1 MARLKAAVIG
11 LGRIASTIDEE
22 LDDFDGVEFP
32 YGHIPCYMSMPEVEV
47 VGMSDTWVEQR
58 EAAGAKWG
66 FEALYADYRQMLEE
80 TRPDIVSVCTSAKPR
95 GDILLE
101 IANGGYG
108 VRAIWAEKPITLSL
122 AEADAAI
129 GACKRANIALAIN
142 CTRRWQ
148 DDYLQVNALI
158 DDGAI
163 GDVVSVDS
171 RSSCGLS
178 HNGSHLIT
186 TLTMYVP
193 ERAVS
198 VVGEAELDEA
208 NPDNDFS
215 GVGLIR
221 FPGNVR
227 GYVRAYDN
235 GPNESSH
242 DIVGTDGMIRIIN
255 DARSIQI
262 WTAYEALEGHRQLR
276 ERRSFVRATSRRRC
290 DAIAAESMRSMT
302 SSTASSPGTTR
313 AAAGKTRARHWRSRL
328 PFASPN
334 GAAISRLT
342 CRWRTAAPA
351 SSPAR
356 SSAANSRAPYCAS
369 ARRPPKPRRET
380 DSRLCRRLVSGR

>member
-129 GACKRANIALAIN
+129 DACKRANIALAIN

-215 GVGLIR
+215 GAGLIR

-242 DIVGTDGMIRIIN
+242 DIVGTDGMVRIIN

-262 WTAYEALEGHRQLR
+262 WTAYEASESDRQLR
-276 ERRSFVRATSRRRC
+276 ERRSFVRSHFPPPVRRHSGGVNAVYDLIHCIESGDDPRCSGEDAREALEIAIAIRESERRGNQPVDLPLADRSARIISSEVVRYELPRAILRRREE
-290 DAIAAESMRSMT
+290 AAQ
-302 SSTASSPGTTR
+302 A
-313 AAAGKTRARHWRSRL
+313 
-328 PFASPN
+328 
-334 GAAISRLT
+334 
-342 CRWRTAAPA
+342 
-351 SSPAR
+351 
-356 SSAANSRAPYCAS
+356 
-369 ARRPPKPRRET
+369 
-380 DSRLCRRLVSGR
+380 

>member
-22 LDDFDGVEFP
+22 LGEFDGVEFP
-32 YGHIPCYMSMPEVEV
+32 YGHIPCYMSMPEIEV

-129 GACKRANIALAIN
+129 DACKRANIALAIN
-142 CTRRWQ
+142 CTRRWR

-158 DDGAI
+158 NEGAI

-171 RSSCGLS
+171 RSRCGLS

-198 VVGEAELDEA
+198 VVGDAELDEA

-215 GVGLIR
+215 GAGLIR

-242 DIVGTDGMIRIIN
+242 DIVGTGGMVRIIN

-262 WTAYEALEGHRQLR
+262 WTASEASESDRQLR
-276 ERRSFVRATSRRRC
+276 ERYSFVRSHFPPPVRRHSGGVNAVYDLIHCIESGDDPRC
-290 DAIAAESMRSMT
+290 SGEDAREALEIAIAIRESERRGNQ
-302 SSTASSPGTTR
+302 PVD
-313 AAAGKTRARHWRSRL
+313 L
-328 PFASPN
+328 PLAD
-334 GAAISRLT
+334 R
-342 CRWRTAAPA
+342 
-351 SSPAR
+351 
-356 SSAANSRAPYCAS
+356 S
-369 ARRPPKPRRET
+369 ARI
-380 DSRLCRRLVSGR
+380 VSGEVVRSELPRAILRQREESAQT

>member
-242 DIVGTDGMIRIIN
+242 DIVGTDGMVRIIN

-262 WTAYEALEGHRQLR
+262 WTAYEASESDRQLR
-276 ERRSFVRATSRRRC
+276 ERRSFVRSHFPPPVRRHSGGVNAVYDLIHCIESGDDPRC
-290 DAIAAESMRSMT
+290 SGEDAREALEIAIAIRESERRGNQ
-302 SSTASSPGTTR
+302 PVD
-313 AAAGKTRARHWRSRL
+313 L
-328 PFASPN
+328 PFADR
-334 GAAISRLT
+334 GARIISGEVVRSELPRAILRQ
-342 CRWRTAAPA
+342 REEAAQA
-351 SSPAR
+351 
-356 SSAANSRAPYCAS
+356 
-369 ARRPPKPRRET
+369 
-380 DSRLCRRLVSGR
+380 

>member
-1 MARLKAAVIG
+1 MAKLKAAVIG

-22 LDDFDGVEFP
+22 LSDFDGVEFP
-32 YGHIPCYMSMPEVEV
+32 YGHIPCYMSMPEIEV

-95 GDILLE
+95 GDVLME

-129 GACKRANIALAIN
+129 DACNRANIALAVN
-142 CTRRWQ
+142 CTRRWS
-148 DDYLQVNALI
+148 DNYRQVQALL
-158 DDGAI
+158 GEGVI

-171 RSSCGLS
+171 RSNCSLS

-198 VVGEAELDEA
+198 VVGDAELDEA

-215 GVGLIR
+215 GAGLIR

-262 WTAYEALEGHRQLR
+262 WTTHEALAGHQQLRVRYSYVRRHFPPPVRRHSGGVNAVYDLIQCIESGDDPRCSGEDAREALEIAIAIRES
-276 ERRSFVRATSRRRC
+276 ERRGNQPVA
-290 DAIAAESMRSMT
+290 
-302 SSTASSPGTTR
+302 
-313 AAAGKTRARHWRSRL
+313 L
-328 PFASPN
+328 PFAD
-334 GAAISRLT
+334 
-342 CRWRTAAPA
+342 RTARII
-351 SSPAR
+351 SGEVVR
-356 SSAANSRAPYCAS
+356 SELPRAILRQREEAAQA
-369 ARRPPKPRRET
+369 
-380 DSRLCRRLVSGR
+380 

>member
-129 GACKRANIALAIN
+129 DACKRANIALAIN

-221 FPGNVR
+221 FPGKVR

-242 DIVGTDGMIRIIN
+242 DIVGTDGMVRIIN

-262 WTAYEALEGHRQLR
+262 WTAYEASESDRQLR
-276 ERRSFVRATSRRRC
+276 ERRSFVRSHFPPPVRRHSGGVNAVYDLIHCIESGDDPRC
-290 DAIAAESMRSMT
+290 SGEDAREALEIAIAIRESERRGNQ
-302 SSTASSPGTTR
+302 PVD
-313 AAAGKTRARHWRSRL
+313 L
-328 PFASPN
+328 PLAD
-334 GAAISRLT
+334 R
-342 CRWRTAAPA
+342 
-351 SSPAR
+351 
-356 SSAANSRAPYCAS
+356 S
-369 ARRPPKPRRET
+369 ARIISGEVVRSELPRAILRQREEAAQA
-380 DSRLCRRLVSGR
+380 

>member
-129 GACKRANIALAIN
+129 DACKRANIALAIN

-158 DDGAI
+158 DEGAI

-242 DIVGTDGMIRIIN
+242 DIVGTDGMVRIIN

-262 WTAYEALEGHRQLR
+262 WTAYEASESDRQLR
-276 ERRSFVRATSRRRC
+276 ERRSFVRSHFPPPVRRHSGGVNAVYDLIHCIESGDDPRC
-290 DAIAAESMRSMT
+290 SGEDAREALEIAIAIRESERRGNQ
-302 SSTASSPGTTR
+302 PVD
-313 AAAGKTRARHWRSRL
+313 L
-328 PFASPN
+328 PFADR
-334 GAAISRLT
+334 GARIISGEVVRSELPRAILRQ
-342 CRWRTAAPA
+342 REEAAQA
-351 SSPAR
+351 
-356 SSAANSRAPYCAS
+356 
-369 ARRPPKPRRET
+369 
-380 DSRLCRRLVSGR
+380 

>member
-242 DIVGTDGMIRIIN
+242 DIVGTDGMVRIIN

-262 WTAYEALEGHRQLR
+262 WTAYEASESDRQLR
-276 ERRSFVRATSRRRC
+276 ERRSFVRSHFPPPVRRHSGGVNAVYDLIHCIESGDDPRC
-290 DAIAAESMRSMT
+290 SGEDAREALEIAIAIRESERRGNQ
-302 SSTASSPGTTR
+302 PVD
-313 AAAGKTRARHWRSRL
+313 L
-328 PFASPN
+328 PLAD
-334 GAAISRLT
+334 R
-342 CRWRTAAPA
+342 
-351 SSPAR
+351 
-356 SSAANSRAPYCAS
+356 S
-369 ARRPPKPRRET
+369 ARIISGEVVRSELPRAILRQREEAAQA
-380 DSRLCRRLVSGR
+380 

>member
-1 MARLKAAVIG
+1 MANLKAAVIG

-22 LDDFDGVEFP
+22 LGEFDGVEFP
-32 YGHIPCYMSMPEVEV
+32 YGHIPCYMSMPEIEV

-142 CTRRWQ
+142 CTRRWR

-158 DDGAI
+158 DEGAI

-276 ERRSFVRATSRRRC
+276 ERYSFVRSHFPPPVRRRSGGVNAVYDLIHC
-290 DAIAAESMRSMT
+290 IESGDDPRCSGEDAREALEIAIAIRESE
-302 SSTASSPGTTR
+302 
-313 AAAGKTRARHWRSRL
+313 RHGNQPVDL
-328 PFASPN
+328 PLAD
-334 GAAISRLT
+334 R
-342 CRWRTAAPA
+342 
-351 SSPAR
+351 
-356 SSAANSRAPYCAS
+356 S
-369 ARRPPKPRRET
+369 ARI
-380 DSRLCRRLVSGR
+380 VSGEVVRSELPRAILRQREEAAQA

>member
-22 LDDFDGVEFP
+22 LSDFDGVEFP
-32 YGHIPCYMSMPEVEV
+32 YGHIPCYMSMPEIEV

-129 GACKRANIALAIN
+129 DACKRANIALAIN

-158 DDGAI
+158 DEGAI

-215 GVGLIR
+215 GAGLIR

-262 WTAYEALEGHRQLR
+262 WTAHEALEGHRQPR
-276 ERRSFVRATSRRRC
+276 ERYSYVRRHFPPPVRRHSGGVNAVYDLIQCIESGDDPRC
-290 DAIAAESMRSMT
+290 SGADAREALEIAIAIR
-302 SSTASSPGTTR
+302 ASERRGNQPVD
-313 AAAGKTRARHWRSRL
+313 L
-328 PFASPN
+328 PFADRSERIISGEVVRSELPR
-334 GAAISRLT
+334 AILRQ
-342 CRWRTAAPA
+342 REE
-351 SSPAR
+351 
-356 SSAANSRAPYCAS
+356 SAQA
-369 ARRPPKPRRET
+369 
-380 DSRLCRRLVSGR
+380 

>member
-1 MARLKAAVIG
+1 MAKIKAAVIG

-22 LDDFDGVEFP
+22 LGDFDGVEFP
-32 YGHIPCYMSMPEVEV
+32 YGHIPCYMSMPEVDV

-66 FEALYADYRQMLEE
+66 FDALYADYRQMLEQ

-95 GDILLE
+95 ADILLE
-101 IANGGYG
+101 IANGDYG

-122 AEADAAI
+122 AEADAVVD
-129 GACKRANIALAIN
+129 ACKRANIALGIN
-142 CTRRWQ
+142 CTRRWR
-148 DDYLQVNALI
+148 DDYVQVKALL
-158 DDGAI
+158 DEGVI

-171 RSSCGLS
+171 RSRCGLS

-208 NPDNDFS
+208 NPDNDFP

-262 WTAYEALEGHRQLR
+262 WTSHPALDGHQQLRDRGTFARRHFPPPVRRHSGGVNAVRDLIRCSESGDDPRCSGEDAREALEI
-276 ERRSFVRATSRRRC
+276 
-290 DAIAAESMRSMT
+290 AIAIRESERSGNQPVELPLADR
-302 SSTASSPGTTR
+302 SLQIISGEVVRSELPR
-313 AAAGKTRARHWRSRL
+313 AILRQREEAGLA
-328 PFASPN
+328 
-334 GAAISRLT
+334 
-342 CRWRTAAPA
+342 
-351 SSPAR
+351 
-356 SSAANSRAPYCAS
+356 
-369 ARRPPKPRRET
+369 
-380 DSRLCRRLVSGR
+380 

>member
-1 MARLKAAVIG
+1 MARTKAAVIG
-11 LGRIASTIDEE
+11 LGRIASTWDEE
-22 LDDFDGVEFP
+22 RSKYDGWHLP
-32 YGHIPCYMSMPEVEV
+32 HAHIGCMAAVPELEI
-47 VGMSDTWVEQR
+47 VGLSDTWAEQR
-58 EAAGAKWG
+58 EAARAKWG
-66 FEALYADYRQMLEE
+66 IDALFEDYREMLEE

-129 GACKRANIALAIN
+129 DACKRANIALAVN
-142 CTRRWQ
+142 CTRRWR
-148 DDYLQVNALI
+148 DDYLQVKSLL
-158 DDGAI
+158 DEGAI

-171 RSSCGLS
+171 RARNGLS

-208 NPDNDFS
+208 NPDNDFT
-215 GVGLIR
+215 GAGLLR

-235 GPNESSH
+235 GPNENSH
-242 DIVGTDGMIRIIN
+242 DIVGTDGMIRIID

-276 ERRSFVRATSRRRC
+276 ERRSFVRRHFPPPVRRHSGGVNAVYDLIHCIESGDAPRCSGEDALEALEIAIAIRESEQRGNQPVDLPLADRSARIISSEVVRYELPRAILRRREE
-290 DAIAAESMRSMT
+290 AAQ
-302 SSTASSPGTTR
+302 A
-313 AAAGKTRARHWRSRL
+313 
-328 PFASPN
+328 
-334 GAAISRLT
+334 
-342 CRWRTAAPA
+342 
-351 SSPAR
+351 
-356 SSAANSRAPYCAS
+356 
-369 ARRPPKPRRET
+369 
-380 DSRLCRRLVSGR
+380 

>member
-22 LDDFDGVEFP
+22 LGEFDGVEFP
-32 YGHIPCYMSMPEVEV
+32 YGHIPCYMSMPEIEV

-129 GACKRANIALAIN
+129 DACKRANIALAIN
-142 CTRRWQ
+142 CTRRWR

-158 DDGAI
+158 DEGAI

-171 RSSCGLS
+171 RSRCGLS
-178 HNGSHLIT
+178 HNGSHVIT

-198 VVGEAELDEA
+198 VVGDAELDEA

-215 GVGLIR
+215 GAGLIR

-242 DIVGTDGMIRIIN
+242 DIVGTGGMVRIIN

-262 WTAYEALEGHRQLR
+262 WTAYEASESDRQLR
-276 ERRSFVRATSRRRC
+276 ERYSFVRSHFPPPVRRHSGGVNAVYDLIHCIESGDDPRC
-290 DAIAAESMRSMT
+290 SGEDAREALEIAIAIRESERRGNQ
-302 SSTASSPGTTR
+302 PVD
-313 AAAGKTRARHWRSRL
+313 L
-328 PFASPN
+328 PLAD
-334 GAAISRLT
+334 R
-342 CRWRTAAPA
+342 
-351 SSPAR
+351 
-356 SSAANSRAPYCAS
+356 S
-369 ARRPPKPRRET
+369 ARI
-380 DSRLCRRLVSGR
+380 VSGEVVRSELPRAILRQREEAAQT

>member
-158 DDGAI
+158 DEGAI

-242 DIVGTDGMIRIIN
+242 DIVGADGMIRIIN

-276 ERRSFVRATSRRRC
+276 ERRSFVRRHFPPPVRRHSGGVNAVYDLIHCIESGDDPRC
-290 DAIAAESMRSMT
+290 SGEDAREALEIAIAIRESERRGNQ
-302 SSTASSPGTTR
+302 PVD
-313 AAAGKTRARHWRSRL
+313 L
-328 PFASPN
+328 PLAD
-334 GAAISRLT
+334 R
-342 CRWRTAAPA
+342 
-351 SSPAR
+351 
-356 SSAANSRAPYCAS
+356 S
-369 ARRPPKPRRET
+369 ARI
-380 DSRLCRRLVSGR
+380 VSGEVVRSELPRAILRQREEAAQT

>member
-22 LDDFDGVEFP
+22 LGEFDGVEFP
-32 YGHIPCYMSMPEVEV
+32 YGHIPCYMSMPEIEV

-95 GDILLE
+95 GEVLTE

-122 AEADAAI
+122 AEADAVI
-129 GACKRANIALAIN
+129 DACQQANIALAVN
-142 CTRRWQ
+142 CTRRWR
-148 DDYLQVNALI
+148 DDYLQVKALL
-158 DDGAI
+158 DEGAI
-163 GDVVSVDS
+163 GDLISVDS
-171 RSSCGLS
+171 RSNCSLS

-193 ERAVS
+193 ERATS

-215 GVGLIR
+215 GAGLIR
-221 FPGNVR
+221 FPGQVR

-235 GPNESSH
+235 GPNENSH
-242 DIVGTDGMIRIIN
+242 DIVGTDGMIRMMN

-262 WTAYEALEGHRQLR
+262 WTGQAALDGHAQLRVRDTFVRRHFPPPVRRHSGGVNAIYDLIHCIESGDAPRCSGDDAREALEIAIAIRES
-276 ERRSFVRATSRRRC
+276 ERRGNQPV
-290 DAIAAESMRSMT
+290 D
-302 SSTASSPGTTR
+302 
-313 AAAGKTRARHWRSRL
+313 L
-328 PFASPN
+328 PFADR
-334 GAAISRLT
+334 GARIISGEVVRSELPRAILRQ
-342 CRWRTAAPA
+342 REEAAQA
-351 SSPAR
+351 
-356 SSAANSRAPYCAS
+356 
-369 ARRPPKPRRET
+369 
-380 DSRLCRRLVSGR
+380 

>member
-22 LDDFDGVEFP
+22 LGEFDGVEFP
-32 YGHIPCYMSMPEVEV
+32 YGHIPCYMSMPEIEV

-129 GACKRANIALAIN
+129 DACKRANIALAIN
-142 CTRRWQ
+142 CTRRWR

-158 DDGAI
+158 NEGAI

-171 RSSCGLS
+171 RSRCGLS

-198 VVGEAELDEA
+198 VVGDAELDEA

-215 GVGLIR
+215 GAGLIR

-242 DIVGTDGMIRIIN
+242 DIVGTGGMVRIIN

-262 WTAYEALEGHRQLR
+262 WTASEASESDRQLR
-276 ERRSFVRATSRRRC
+276 ERYSFVRSHFPPPVRRHSGGVNAVYDLIHCIESGDDPRC
-290 DAIAAESMRSMT
+290 SGEDAREALEIAIAIRESERRGNQ
-302 SSTASSPGTTR
+302 PVD
-313 AAAGKTRARHWRSRL
+313 L
-328 PFASPN
+328 PLAD
-334 GAAISRLT
+334 R
-342 CRWRTAAPA
+342 
-351 SSPAR
+351 
-356 SSAANSRAPYCAS
+356 S
-369 ARRPPKPRRET
+369 ARI
-380 DSRLCRRLVSGR
+380 VSGEVVRSELPRAILRQRQEAAQA

>member
-22 LDDFDGVEFP
+22 LGEFDGVEFP
-32 YGHIPCYMSMPEVEV
+32 YGHIPCYMSMPEIEV

-129 GACKRANIALAIN
+129 DACKRANIALAIN
-142 CTRRWQ
+142 CTRRWR

-158 DDGAI
+158 NEGAI

-171 RSSCGLS
+171 RSRCGLS

-198 VVGEAELDEA
+198 VVGDAELDEA

-215 GVGLIR
+215 GAGLIR

-242 DIVGTDGMIRIIN
+242 DIVGTGGMVRIIN

-262 WTAYEALEGHRQLR
+262 WTASEASESDRQLR
-276 ERRSFVRATSRRRC
+276 ERYSFVRSHFPPPVRRHSGGVNAVYDLIHCIESGDDPRC
-290 DAIAAESMRSMT
+290 SGEDAREALEIAIAIRESERRGNQ
-302 SSTASSPGTTR
+302 PVD
-313 AAAGKTRARHWRSRL
+313 L
-328 PFASPN
+328 PLAD
-334 GAAISRLT
+334 R
-342 CRWRTAAPA
+342 
-351 SSPAR
+351 
-356 SSAANSRAPYCAS
+356 S
-369 ARRPPKPRRET
+369 ARI
-380 DSRLCRRLVSGR
+380 VSGEVVRSELPRAILRQREEAAQA

>member
-129 GACKRANIALAIN
+129 DACKRANIALAIN
-142 CTRRWQ
+142 CTRCWR
-148 DDYLQVNALI
+148 DDYLQVKALI
-158 DDGAI
+158 DEGAI

-171 RSSCGLS
+171 RSMCSLS

-221 FPGNVR
+221 FPGKVR

-242 DIVGTDGMIRIIN
+242 DIVGTDGMIRMMN
-255 DARSIQI
+255 DARSVQI
-262 WTAYEALEGHRQLR
+262 WTTHEALAGHQQHR
-276 ERRSFVRATSRRRC
+276 ERRSFVRRNFPPPVRRHSGGVNAVYDLIHCIESGDDPRC
-290 DAIAAESMRSMT
+290 SGEDAREALEIAIAIRESERRGNQ
-302 SSTASSPGTTR
+302 PVD
-313 AAAGKTRARHWRSRL
+313 L
-328 PFASPN
+328 PLAD
-334 GAAISRLT
+334 R
-342 CRWRTAAPA
+342 
-351 SSPAR
+351 
-356 SSAANSRAPYCAS
+356 S
-369 ARRPPKPRRET
+369 ARIISGEVVRSELPRAILRQREEAAQT
-380 DSRLCRRLVSGR
+380 

>member
-215 GVGLIR
+215 GAGLIR

-242 DIVGTDGMIRIIN
+242 DIVGTGGMVRIIN

-262 WTAYEALEGHRQLR
+262 WTASEASESDRQLR
-276 ERRSFVRATSRRRC
+276 ERYSFVRSHFPPPVRRHSGGVNAVYDLIHCIESGDDPRC
-290 DAIAAESMRSMT
+290 SGEDAREALEIAIAIRESERRGNQ
-302 SSTASSPGTTR
+302 PVD
-313 AAAGKTRARHWRSRL
+313 L
-328 PFASPN
+328 PLAD
-334 GAAISRLT
+334 R
-342 CRWRTAAPA
+342 
-351 SSPAR
+351 
-356 SSAANSRAPYCAS
+356 S
-369 ARRPPKPRRET
+369 ARI
-380 DSRLCRRLVSGR
+380 VSGEVVRSELPRAILRQRQEAAQA

>member
-221 FPGNVR
+221 FPGKVR

-276 ERRSFVRATSRRRC
+276 ERRSFVRRHFPPPVRRHSGGVNAVYDLIHCIESGDDPRC
-290 DAIAAESMRSMT
+290 SGEDAREALEIAIAIRESERRGNQ
-302 SSTASSPGTTR
+302 PVD
-313 AAAGKTRARHWRSRL
+313 L
-328 PFASPN
+328 PLAD
-334 GAAISRLT
+334 R
-342 CRWRTAAPA
+342 
-351 SSPAR
+351 
-356 SSAANSRAPYCAS
+356 S
-369 ARRPPKPRRET
+369 ARIISGEVVRSELPRAILRQREEADQT
-380 DSRLCRRLVSGR
+380 

>member
-22 LDDFDGVEFP
+22 LGKFDGVEFP
-32 YGHIPCYMSMPEVEV
+32 YGHIPCYMSMPEIEV

-129 GACKRANIALAIN
+129 DACKRANIALAIN
-142 CTRRWQ
+142 CTRRWR

-158 DDGAI
+158 NEGAI

-171 RSSCGLS
+171 RSRCGLS

-198 VVGEAELDEA
+198 VVGDAELDEA

-215 GVGLIR
+215 GAGLIR

-242 DIVGTDGMIRIIN
+242 DIVGTGGMVRIIN

-262 WTAYEALEGHRQLR
+262 WTAYEASESDRQLR
-276 ERRSFVRATSRRRC
+276 ERYSFVRSHFPPPVRRHSGGVNAVYDLIHCIESGDDPRC
-290 DAIAAESMRSMT
+290 SGEDAREALEIAIAIRESERRGNQ
-302 SSTASSPGTTR
+302 PVD
-313 AAAGKTRARHWRSRL
+313 L
-328 PFASPN
+328 PFADR
-334 GAAISRLT
+334 GARIISGEVVRSELPRAILRQ
-342 CRWRTAAPA
+342 REEAAQA
-351 SSPAR
+351 
-356 SSAANSRAPYCAS
+356 
-369 ARRPPKPRRET
+369 
-380 DSRLCRRLVSGR
+380 

>member
-22 LDDFDGVEFP
+22 LGEFDGVEFP
-32 YGHIPCYMSMPEVEV
+32 YGHIPCYMSMPEIEV
-47 VGMSDTWVEQR
+47 VGMSDPWVEQR

-129 GACKRANIALAIN
+129 DACKRANIALAIN
-142 CTRRWQ
+142 CTRRWR

-158 DDGAI
+158 NEGAI

-171 RSSCGLS
+171 RSRCGLS

-235 GPNESSH
+235 GPNENSH

-262 WTAYEALEGHRQLR
+262 WTAYEGLEGHQQLR
-276 ERRSFVRATSRRRC
+276 ERRSFVRRHFPPPVRRHSGGVNAIYNLIHCIESGDAPRC
-290 DAIAAESMRSMT
+290 SGEDAREALEIAIAIRESERRGNQ
-302 SSTASSPGTTR
+302 PVD
-313 AAAGKTRARHWRSRL
+313 L
-328 PFASPN
+328 PFADR
-334 GAAISRLT
+334 GARIISGEVVRSELPRAILRQ
-342 CRWRTAAPA
+342 REEAAQA
-351 SSPAR
+351 
-356 SSAANSRAPYCAS
+356 
-369 ARRPPKPRRET
+369 
-380 DSRLCRRLVSGR
+380 

>member
-276 ERRSFVRATSRRRC
+276 ERRSFVRRHFPPPVRRHSGGVNAVYDLIHCIESGDDPRC
-290 DAIAAESMRSMT
+290 SGEDAREALEIAIAIRESERRGNQ
-302 SSTASSPGTTR
+302 PVD
-313 AAAGKTRARHWRSRL
+313 L
-328 PFASPN
+328 PLAD
-334 GAAISRLT
+334 R
-342 CRWRTAAPA
+342 
-351 SSPAR
+351 
-356 SSAANSRAPYCAS
+356 S
-369 ARRPPKPRRET
+369 ARIISGEVVRSELPRAILRQREEAAQT
-380 DSRLCRRLVSGR
+380 

>member
-221 FPGNVR
+221 FPGKVR

-242 DIVGTDGMIRIIN
+242 DIVGTDGMVRIIN

-262 WTAYEALEGHRQLR
+262 WTAYEASESDRQLR
-276 ERRSFVRATSRRRC
+276 ERRSFVRSHFPPPVRRHSGGVNAVYDLIHCIESGDDPRC
-290 DAIAAESMRSMT
+290 SGEDAREALEIAIAIRESERRGNQ
-302 SSTASSPGTTR
+302 PVD
-313 AAAGKTRARHWRSRL
+313 L
-328 PFASPN
+328 PLAD
-334 GAAISRLT
+334 R
-342 CRWRTAAPA
+342 
-351 SSPAR
+351 
-356 SSAANSRAPYCAS
+356 S
-369 ARRPPKPRRET
+369 ARIISGEVVRSELPRAILRQREEAAQA
-380 DSRLCRRLVSGR
+380 

>member
-221 FPGNVR
+221 FPGKVR

-276 ERRSFVRATSRRRC
+276 ERRSFVRRHFPPPVRRHSGGVNAVYDLIHCIESGDDPRC
-290 DAIAAESMRSMT
+290 SGEDAREALEIAIAIRESERRGNQ
-302 SSTASSPGTTR
+302 PVD
-313 AAAGKTRARHWRSRL
+313 L
-328 PFASPN
+328 PLAD
-334 GAAISRLT
+334 R
-342 CRWRTAAPA
+342 
-351 SSPAR
+351 
-356 SSAANSRAPYCAS
+356 S
-369 ARRPPKPRRET
+369 ARIISGEVVRSELPRAILRQREEAAQT
-380 DSRLCRRLVSGR
+380 

>member
-22 LDDFDGVEFP
+22 LGDFDGVEFP
-32 YGHIPCYMSMPEVEV
+32 YGHIPCYMSMPEIEV

-80 TRPDIVSVCTSAKPR
+80 TRPEIVSVCTSAKPR
-95 GDILLE
+95 ADILLE
-101 IANGGYG
+101 IATGGYG

-129 GACKRANIALAIN
+129 DACKRANIALAIN
-142 CTRRWQ
+142 CTRCWR
-148 DDYLQVNALI
+148 DDYLQVKALI
-158 DDGAI
+158 DEGAI

-171 RSSCGLS
+171 RSRCSLS

-215 GVGLIR
+215 GAGLIR

-242 DIVGTDGMIRIIN
+242 DIVGTDGMIRIMD
-255 DARSIQI
+255 DARSIQV
-262 WTAYEALEGHRQLR
+262 WTAHEALEGYQQLR
-276 ERRSFVRATSRRRC
+276 ERRSFVRRHFPPPVRRHSGGVNVVYDLIHCIESGNDPRC
-290 DAIAAESMRSMT
+290 SGEDAREALEIAIAIRESERRGNQPVDLPLPDRSAQII
-302 SSTASSPGTTR
+302 SGEVVRSELPR
-313 AAAGKTRARHWRSRL
+313 AILRQREE
-328 PFASPN
+328 
-334 GAAISRLT
+334 
-342 CRWRTAAPA
+342 
-351 SSPAR
+351 
-356 SSAANSRAPYCAS
+356 SAQA
-369 ARRPPKPRRET
+369 
-380 DSRLCRRLVSGR
+380 